1 MKTNTPLSLVIL
13 TLILAGLGCTQ
24 TRITQTP
31 FPVVKPGTYDRDLQ
45 AGGLERTYLIHIPAC
60 FQEGIAL
67 PLVLM
72 FHGGGGQARVVSQ
85 DTGWI
90 EKSEE
95 ACFLVVFPNGVPED
109 PDQPASFSGNPQLWN
124 DGSGRFNQDIDDV
137 DFIEELI
144 TTLITELPIDPRRVY
159 AVGFSNGASMVFRLG
174 IELDH
179 YFAAIAP
186 VAGANWISEFSLGH
200 NVSLFY
206 LTGTE
211 DPLNPLDGGVPR
223 LAIGKGEPGGGIPK
237 PPVEDHIQQW
247 VTGLGCEDDLQTI
260 LNDGLIEGYLY
271 PDCQGS
277 AVVQYYL
284 LLGVGH
290 HWPGGEIRL
299 PQVFLGPATD
309 QINATNLIWDFF
321 QAHPGD

>member
-1 MKTNTPLSLVIL
+1 MRLKPPIFMVFLAL
-13 TLILAGLGCTQ
+13 TLAGLGCAQ
-24 TRITQTP
+24 TKTLHTLTP
-31 FPVVKPGTYDRDLQ
+31 EFSPGTYDETLWVDNR
-45 AGGLERTYLIHIPAC
+45 ERTYLIHIPAC
-60 FQEGIAL
+60 FQDGVPI

-72 FHGGGGQARVVSQ
+72 FHGGGGQASVVGK

-95 ACFLVVFPNGVPED
+95 ACFLVVLPNGVPQD

-137 DFIEELI
+137 AFIEELI
-144 TTLITELPIDPRRVY
+144 RNLFATLPVDPLQVY

-186 VAGANWISEFSLGH
+186 VAGALWISNFSLDH

-211 DPLNPLDGGVPR
+211 DPLNPLAGGVPR
-223 LAIGKGEPGGGIPK
+223 LATGKGEPGGKKVK
-237 PPVEDHIQQW
+237 PPVDDHIQHW
-247 VTGLGCEDDLQTI
+247 VEALGCKDNLLILENDD
-260 LNDGLIEGYLY
+260 LIEGYLY
-271 PDCQGS
+271 PDCQGT
-277 AVVQYYL
+277 AVVQYYF

-290 HWPGGEIRL
+290 HWPGGKIRL
-299 PQVFLGPATD
+299 PQVFLGPTTD
-309 QINATNLIWDFF
+309 QINATDLIWDFF
-321 QAHPGD
+321 QEHPGD